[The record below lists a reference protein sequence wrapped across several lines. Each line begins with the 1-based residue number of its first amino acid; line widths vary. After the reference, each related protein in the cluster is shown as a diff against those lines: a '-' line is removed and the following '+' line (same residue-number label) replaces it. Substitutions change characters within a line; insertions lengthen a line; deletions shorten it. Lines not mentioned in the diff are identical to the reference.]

1 LSTFKGYKVTAPD
14 GKSYE
19 VTAPEGTSEEEL
31 YSYVEET
38 YYPTTAV
45 AGKVNKSAPINID
58 NEQTLVTRTLEEV
71 PGAWDFLNEAFFS
84 GENYNNVVEMFAEK
98 SAKGQPFEGV
108 SLPADGAKI
117 WAQNKQFA
125 TTPEGRRY
133 FETNSP
139 IAPVNRATGVADEET
154 PDSVLEEFG
163 NSAMRSGANM
173 ANSAIGLAAQGAD
186 MVGADDLAEGML
198 DDYLYNQA
206 AIQQTY
212 KTSAPK
218 FVDVKSFGEAAMKA
232 AAILGELTP
241 QLASSV
247 GFGLIGSKAGQ
258 QIAMRTVEQSVKD
271 LVENGIEKEIAEQMV
286 LKTVQAKAAK
296 GAIAGTT
303 VSSVGQSSGAIYGD
317 TYGATGERKPWT
329 ALLAGTAAGSLD
341 AILPAIVVKKLG
353 IAGDIV
359 DTTIVQSLTKKI
371 GKDAA
376 SAFLLEGGTEALQT
390 IIEQLPAG
398 KSINWDDVVE
408 AALSGAFGGSAIG
421 GASGAYEG
429 SAQNT
434 IANKVNPPKS
444 FEGDPISVPTT
455 KGKKTGKTYL
465 TQIDKTQNE
474 VIARVDQLTQNWEN
488 KPAFEVYKSFENE
501 PSIPNDTVGV
511 YRDGKVYLNTEAIVS
526 EAKQRGVTPDDIVS
540 SVTFHEALGH
550 YGLAQKF
557 GEELDGTLANILANS
572 TLYQKRVEQWMA
584 KNPDAYRGRA
594 NRDILAL
601 EEILAERSEGGR
613 MPASIVNV
621 FKNKIKEFGRQMG
634 LNLQYSTREVETIL
648 GMAHAA
654 VVKGP
659 ARDVRDNGYR
669 TMYAGANAAKPP
681 KTWLG
686 MPDESRWFTGP
697 DGKPRF
703 EFSDA
708 EAFLDLSG
716 LSKMGSGTAYLP
728 QVLEHKE
735 LFEQYPSL
743 RNTRIRVKDTGEYNK
758 GSYNQSTNLITVN
771 ENLSTKEKLSTIL
784 HEIQHN
790 IQKIEG
796 FARGG
801 NPDMAVDAMP
811 DAQVLNAG
819 KNLLTY
825 NENKLQEMRLKVG
838 AIVSARNMP
847 EGKRLIEDADIRQEI
862 LTELEA
868 LEKKLQENSPTKRLS
883 REDLLRNFEYRK
895 LDEELTGFLP
905 EFNASR
911 KALRGALFPR
921 EYLKASKE
929 DRKEW
934 GELAYNLEKG
944 SDHIGN
950 MEYELY
956 LAEEKQKSLR
966 HDLAYDRANMVR
978 IHLRRDEHIP
988 FQAYE
993 SLLGEVE
1000 ARDTEARQYMTMD
1013 ERLATPAYTSQN
1025 EKVPADNYII
1035 DGVEKDVVKDDEETE
1050 QLREAYRLSLIKLE
1064 EAEEALSKAVREF
1077 RAVLAEAQAAN
1088 RTVDGSRLASPDG
1101 VVVTKHPSFIREKE
1115 ATAAVLAA
1123 RDVMYKAKDALDDKI
1138 GKASEMMSQENPNNR
1153 YMRMTSPDKVKYTQA
1168 EIDEMTPEELF
1179 DSENALNI
1187 LEGMTKGYTPVVMS
1201 YDDLKQEAETRGL
1214 SPSKVLRNNG
1224 IGAGELVKR
1233 LYMYDIAM
1241 TKMNDRLSTLW
1252 EKIET
1257 GKFTMDDK
1265 AAYVRG
1271 VLKRDELA
1279 GRIFEDQSEVA
1290 RALAALKGIQYTR
1303 RRVQGMQETLLQFKD
1318 NTPYAALNDP
1328 EVFYKFASQIQ
1339 GQIEDS
1345 KTKVKEAGK
1354 EFIGNALNLP
1364 RALMS
1369 SMDLS
1374 APLRQGIFL
1383 IHKAAWWKAFF
1394 QMFRY
1399 AGDQKAYDDLM
1410 ESITSRDTYGE
1421 MIKSKLALSNLG
1433 SKLSQREEDFMSEWA
1448 EKIPVV
1454 GRFVRGSE
1462 RAYVGF
1468 LNKLRADVFD
1478 QLYSKLPP
1486 EATEQDLK
1494 DIAGFINA
1502 ASGRGNMTESLNK
1515 AAPVLNALFFSPRLM
1530 VSRFKMTTAL
1540 IDPRTYITMN
1550 KTARNEYI
1558 KSILTVGGLALLINT
1573 LAAAGGAE
1581 TEEDPRSSDFG
1592 KLKFGNTRYD
1602 ILGGEGQYITLMS
1615 RLLMNSYKTTDG
1627 QVKPYG
1633 IKFGQ
1638 TNQLDAIGKFF
1649 TNKAAPIPSFI
1660 MDYFRG
1666 VDAVGKKFEMDK
1678 AIVSRFFPMYMADI
1692 QENIAEEGLPKGVAM
1707 SAPGLFGIG
1716 TQTYKPASTD
1726 TEEPL
1731 EAPDDFKLA
1740 DAVDGEYLFAT
1751 VKEGN
1756 VTLKPEAKKEWASRI
1771 NFYYKE
1777 WMTDE
1782 MKASTWKTLPDK
1794 EKAAIIKEVRADAR
1808 KEAKADMLDLLAIE
1822 ESEE

>member
-1 LSTFKGYKVTAPD
+1 MSTFKGYKVTAPD

-771 ENLSTKEKLSTIL
+771 ENLSTEEKLSTIL

-790 IQKIEG
+790 IQEIEG

-801 NPDMAVDAMP
+801 NPDMAVAAMP

-819 KNLLTY
+819 KNLLNY

-838 AIVSARNMP
+838 AIVAARNMP
-847 EGKRLIEDADIRQEI
+847 EGKRLIEDADIIQEI
-862 LTELEA
+862 RTELEA

-905 EFNASR
+905 EFKASR

-921 EYLKASKE
+921 GYLEASKE

-944 SDHIGN
+944 SDYIGN

-966 HDLAYDRANMVR
+966 HDLADDRANMVR

-1000 ARDTEARQYMTMD
+1000 ARDTQARQYMTMD

-1035 DGVEKDVVKDDEETE
+1035 DGVEKV
-1050 QLREAYRLSLIKLE
+1050 
-1064 EAEEALSKAVREF
+1064 
-1077 RAVLAEAQAAN
+1077 
-1088 RTVDGSRLASPDG
+1088 
-1101 VVVTKHPSFIREKE
+1101 
-1115 ATAAVLAA
+1115 
-1123 RDVMYKAKDALDDKI
+1123 
-1138 GKASEMMSQENPNNR
+1138 SEMMSQENPNNR

-1345 KTKVKEAGK
+1345 KTKTKEAGK

-1502 ASGRGNMTESLNK
+1502 ASGRGNMTESLNR

-1530 VSRFKMTTAL
+1530 ASRFKMTTAL

-1740 DAVDGEYLFAT
+1740 DAVDGEYPFAT